1 MDLVPFQ
8 AVPETRTCVQMSMWI
23 VYDSVVLMQYYFL
36 MLWCTCYTVC
46 SVQRTFE
53 DDEDEKVETNL
64 AKKFFGLLWIFSAKQ
79 LQ

>member
-1 MDLVPFQ
+1 MCADVN
-8 AVPETRTCVQMSMWI
+8 VDSV
-23 VYDSVVLMQYYFL
+23 VDSVVLMQYYFL

-64 AKKFFGLLWIFSAKQ
+64 AKKFFGLLWIFSAKHGDEKRFV
-79 LQ
+79 